1 MKEEVSSLWGKDS
14 NPKALIQASMLSQ
27 SDRDMLRKVGPSASM
42 DPIARFAIKL
52 TTVDNSVKA
61 LQEEVELLKKEFALS
76 KVAAEK
82 MKEKMKIDLN
92 EVEVKILKTHEVGFN
107 KAIRQAEVVAY
118 HFWIFPDLV
127 HSQFSPSFPI
137 ASLRILHA
145 FAH

>member
-1 MKEEVSSLWGKDS
+1 MRLCWWQSLAHAKTKLKESKSWEE
-14 NPKALIQASMLSQ
+14 AL
-27 SDRDMLRKVGPSASM
+27 K
-42 DPIARFAIKL
+42 IKL

-107 KAIRQAEVVAY
+107 KAIRQVKYFFKDADMFLFNVDNN
-118 HFWIFPDLV
+118 ITCQGDLV
-127 HSQFSPSFPI
+127 NEVEMSDIPS
-137 ASLRILHA
+137 SWNC
-145 FAH
+145 FAG